1 MDHRNADE
9 FLKTSALEM
18 ASSISVDSQHQDDE
32 LAATK
37 KALELKT
44 QELDSTLTIMKAT
57 LESTTD
63 AILVADSQGN
73 ISDHNQR
80 FLKMWNFSSDD
91 DLPGNHGEI
100 AQTISHFVSE
110 PREYIKTVTK
120 IYEESPDESYDVL
133 ELLDGRV
140 IELFSRSHLLG
151 SPSAGRVWSFRDITE
166 VKRLEAERHELLLSE
181 RAARTEAEKLGYLKD
196 EFLTT
201 LSHELRT
208 PLTAILGWCHIIQR
222 DHADPKKVV
231 TGIEVIERNARIQT
245 QLVAD
250 LLDMSRILEGKMR
263 LDVQHVQLPS
273 IIEEAIESIRP
284 AADAKGVRIEAILD
298 PILEAV
304 VGDPARLQQIMWNLL
319 SNAVKFTPK
328 LGKIQVVLCR
338 INSHIEITVAD
349 TGKGVSEEFLTHIFE
364 RFRQADASSARVHG
378 GLGIGLALVKQLVDL
393 HGGKIRAESAG
404 EGMGTTITVELPLAV
419 ASHASSSDRQHPST
433 RITPLTTEN
442 PNLSNIKALVVDD
455 DNDARALVRRL
466 LEECGA
472 IVTTCSSADE
482 ALSAVR
488 EDLFDILVSDI
499 GMPGKDG
506 YAFVMELRRMDILLP
521 AIALTAFARS
531 EDRTKALNSGF
542 QGHVS
547 KPVEPAEL
555 LATISSLVGHF
566 PRNN

>member
-1 MDHRNADE
+1 MDHHKEVELLNSPVVETAN
-9 FLKTSALEM
+9 
-18 ASSISVDSQHQDDE
+18 SIGEVKQHQGTE
-32 LAATK
+32 LEGVKT
-37 KALELKT
+37 ALELKT
-44 QELDSTLTIMKAT
+44 KELERTLAMMKAT

-73 ISDHNQR
+73 ISEHNQI
-80 FLKMWNFSSDD
+80 FLKMWNFDTHK
-91 DLPGNHGEI
+91 DLPNNHFDI
-100 AQTISHFVSE
+100 AQLISQFVPESGHYFK
-110 PREYIKTVTK
+110 RVTT
-120 IYEESPDESYDVL
+120 IYEECPTESYDVL

-140 IELFSRSHLLG
+140 IERFSRAQLLG
-151 SPSAGRVWSFRDITE
+151 NVSVGRVWSFRDITE
-166 VKRLEAERHELLLSE
+166 MKRLEAERHELLLSE

-222 DHADPKKVV
+222 DLSDPKKVI
-231 TGIEVIERNARIQT
+231 TGIDVIERNARIQT

-263 LDVQHVQLPS
+263 LDVQHVQLSS
-273 IIEEAIESIRP
+273 IIEDAIESIRP

-349 TGKGVSEEFLTHIFE
+349 TGKGVSEEFLVHIFE

-404 EGMGTTITVELPLAV
+404 EGLGTTITVELPLAV
-419 ASHASSSDRQHPST
+419 ASHSSSNERQHPT
-433 RITPLTTEN
+433 ARIAPVTIEN
-442 PNLSNIKALVVDD
+442 PDLTNIKALVVDD
-455 DNDARALVRRL
+455 DNDARVLVRRL

-472 IVTTCSSADE
+472 IVTTCTSADE
-482 ALSAVR
+482 AIDAVR
-488 EDLFDILVSDI
+488 KDIFNVLISDI

-506 YAFVMELRRMDILLP
+506 YALVKELRSMEIMLP

-566 PRNN
+566 LRNH

>member
-1 MDHRNADE
+1 MDHSNEDE
-9 FLKTSALEM
+9 FLKSSAPEK
-18 ASSISVDSQHQDDE
+18 AASQHQDGE

-37 KALELKT
+37 EALELKT
-44 QELDSTLTIMKAT
+44 QELDRTLILMKAT

-63 AILVADSQGN
+63 AILVADSHGN
-73 ISDHNQR
+73 VSDYNQR
-80 FLKMWNFSSDD
+80 FLNMWNFSSDE
-91 DLPGNHGEI
+91 DLPKNHAEI
-100 AQTISHFVSE
+100 AQIISKFVSE
-110 PREYIKTVTK
+110 PDHYIKRVEK
-120 IYEESPDESYDVL
+120 IYDEFPAESYDAF
-133 ELLDGRV
+133 ELTDGRV
-140 IELFSRSHLLG
+140 IERFSRSHLPG
-151 SPSAGRVWSFRDITE
+151 SVNEGRVWSFRDITE
-166 VKRLEAERHELLLSE
+166 VKRLEAERHDLLLSE

-222 DHADPKKVV
+222 DINDSKKVI
-231 TGIEVIERNARIQT
+231 TGIEVIERSARIQT

-263 LDVQHVQLPS
+263 LDVQHVQLSS
-273 IIEEAIESIRP
+273 IIEDAIESIRP

-298 PILEAV
+298 PIFESV
-304 VGDPARLQQIMWNLL
+304 IGDPARLQQIMWNLL
-319 SNAVKFTPK
+319 SNSVKFTPK
-328 LGKIQVVLCR
+328 NGKIQVVLFR
-338 INSHIEITVAD
+338 INSHIEISVAD
-349 TGKGVSEEFLTHIFE
+349 TGNGVSEEFLRHMFE

-393 HGGKIRAESAG
+393 HGGKIRAESPG
-404 EGMGTTITVELPLAV
+404 EGLGTTITVELPLAV
-419 ASHASSSDRQHPST
+419 ATHANTSDRVHPSA
-433 RITPLTTEN
+433 RITPSTIEN
-442 PNLSNIKALVVDD
+442 PDLTSIKALVVDD
-455 DNDARALVRRL
+455 DHDARILVRRL

-472 IVTTCSSADE
+472 TVTTCTSADE
-482 ALSAVR
+482 ALSAIR
-488 EDLFDILVSDI
+488 EGLFDILVSDI

-506 YAFVMELRRMDILLP
+506 YALVKELRSLDILLP

-531 EDRTKALNSGF
+531 EDRIKALNSGF

-566 PRNN
+566 PQ

>member
-1 MDHRNADE
+1 MDHRNEDE
-9 FLKTSALEM
+9 LLKSSALKA
-18 ASSISVDSQHQDDE
+18 ASSQPYDQE
-32 LAATK
+32 LAAVK
-37 KALELKT
+37 RALELKT
-44 QELDSTLTIMKAT
+44 LEIESTLVIMKAT

-63 AILVADSQGN
+63 AILVADSHGN

-80 FLKMWNFSSDD
+80 FLNMWNIDSSE
-91 DLPGNHGEI
+91 DLPKKHDEI
-100 AQTISHFVSE
+100 AKIISHFVSE
-110 PREYIKTVTK
+110 PYQYMTRVTK
-120 IYEESPDESYDVL
+120 IYEESPDESYDLL
-133 ELLDGRV
+133 ELHDGRV
-140 IELFSRSHLLG
+140 IERFSRSHLMG
-151 SPSAGRVWSFRDITE
+151 SPRAGRVWSFRDISE

-181 RAARTEAEKLGYLKD
+181 RTARTEAEKLGYLKD

-222 DHADPKKVV
+222 DINDPKKVA
-231 TGIEVIERNARIQT
+231 TGIEDIERNARIQT

-273 IIEEAIESIRP
+273 IIADAIESIRP

-298 PILEAV
+298 PIYEAV

-328 LGKIQVVLCR
+328 MGKIQVVLFR

-349 TGKGVSEEFLTHIFE
+349 TGKGISEEFLVHVFE

-393 HGGKIRAESAG
+393 HGGKIRAESKG
-404 EGMGTTITVELPLAV
+404 EGLGTTFTVELPLAV
-419 ASHASSSDRQHPST
+419 AVHANPEDRQHPINSNTPST
-433 RITPLTTEN
+433 FEN
-442 PNLSNIKALVVDD
+442 PDLTNIKALVVDD
-455 DNDARALVRRL
+455 DHDARILVRRL

-472 IVTTCSSADE
+472 SVMTCSSAEE
-482 ALSAVR
+482 ALSAIV
-488 EDLFDILVSDI
+488 EDLYDILISDI

-506 YAFVMELRRMDILLP
+506 YMMIKELRSLDILLP

-531 EDRTKALNSGF
+531 ADRTRALNSGF
-542 QGHVS
+542 QGHVA

-566 PRNN
+566 PQKS

>member
-1 MDHRNADE
+1 MDHRNEDE
-9 FLKTSALEM
+9 FLKSSAPEKENSQLEEN
-18 ASSISVDSQHQDDE
+18 E
-32 LAATK
+32 LASVK
-37 KALELKT
+37 MALELKI
-44 QELDSTLTIMKAT
+44 QELDRTLIVMKAT

-63 AILVADSQGN
+63 AILVADSLGN
-73 ISDHNQR
+73 VSDFNQR
-80 FLKMWNFSSDD
+80 FLNMWNFKSHEY
-91 DLPGNHGEI
+91 LPTTHGKI
-100 AQTISHFVSE
+100 AQIISHFVSE
-110 PREYIKTVTK
+110 NSHYLSTVTK
-120 IYEESPDESYDVL
+120 IYEESPDQSYDVL

-140 IELFSRSHLLG
+140 IEIFSRSHLLG

-166 VKRLEAERHELLLSE
+166 VKRLEADRHELLLSE

-222 DHADPKKVV
+222 DINDPKKVI

-250 LLDMSRILEGKMR
+250 LLDRSRILEGKMR

-273 IIEEAIESIRP
+273 IIADAIESIRP

-298 PILEAV
+298 PIEEAV

-328 LGKIQVVLCR
+328 QGKIQVVLCR
-338 INSHIEITVAD
+338 VNSHIEVSVAD
-349 TGKGVSEEFLTHIFE
+349 TGKGISNEFLVHIFE

-378 GLGIGLALVKQLVDL
+378 GMGIGLSLVKQLVDL

-404 EGMGTTITVELPLAV
+404 EGLGTTIIIDLPLAV
-419 ASHASSSDRQHPST
+419 ASQANSTERQHPRT
-433 RITPLTTEN
+433 RVAPEKIDNPDLT
-442 PNLSNIKALVVDD
+442 NIRALVVDD
-455 DNDARALVRRL
+455 DNDARVLVRRL

-472 IVTTCSSADE
+472 KVTTCSSADE
-482 ALSAVR
+482 ALRAVKN
-488 EDLFDILVSDI
+488 EPFDIIVSDI
-499 GMPGKDG
+499 GMPVKDG
-506 YAFVMELRRMDILLP
+506 YAFVKELRSLEIAIP

-531 EDRTKALNSGF
+531 EDRTKALSSGY
-542 QGHVS
+542 QGHVA

-555 LATISSLVGHF
+555 LATISSLLGFF
-566 PRNN
+566 PLKS